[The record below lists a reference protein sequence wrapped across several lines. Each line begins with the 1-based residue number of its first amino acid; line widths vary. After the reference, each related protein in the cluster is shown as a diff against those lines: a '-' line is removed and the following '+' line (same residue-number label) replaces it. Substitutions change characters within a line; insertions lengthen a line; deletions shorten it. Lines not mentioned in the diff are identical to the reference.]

1 MTFNETLR
9 RSQEEQT
16 EVAELLAALAHPI
29 RLLIVEG
36 LLSGGCCFGT
46 MVDCLDLPQPLV
58 SRHLAVLREAGIVT
72 AEPNGRRRQYGVT
85 DPRVER
91 LLGCALA
98 DLGARNEAAREAV
111 VEK

>member
-1 MTFNETLR
+1 MTFEKTPG
-9 RSQEEQT
+9 RSQDELT

-36 LLSGGCCFGT
+36 LLSGGCCVGT

-58 SRHLAVLREAGIVT
+58 SRHLAVLRDAGIVT
-72 AEPNGRRRQYGVT
+72 AEPDGRRRQYRVT

-91 LLGCALA
+91 LLRCALA
-98 DLGARNEAAREAV
+98 DLGARNEAAPEAV